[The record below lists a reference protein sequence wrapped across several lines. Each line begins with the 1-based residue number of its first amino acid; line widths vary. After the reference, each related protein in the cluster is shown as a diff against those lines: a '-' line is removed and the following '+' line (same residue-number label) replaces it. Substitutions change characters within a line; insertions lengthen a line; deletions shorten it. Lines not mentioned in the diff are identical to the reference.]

1 MSALFVSSWLVR
13 PPRCCAAH
21 DCEKLVKVLKA
32 NHVSKCGSLSCFEMM
47 SCFSKRVVL
56 WLVFYHVLFCA
67 QLINFF
73 LHSVKAA
80 ENC

>member
-21 DCEKLVKVLKA
+21 DCEGLVKVFKA
-32 NHVSKCGSLSCFEMM
+32 NHVSKCESCLSCFEMM

-56 WLVFYHVLFCA
+56 
-67 QLINFF
+67 
-73 LHSVKAA
+73 
-80 ENC
+80 